1 MTYLSV
7 GITKYIYFGNNNQ
20 IMDKLKQLQ
29 KENEIQLNEN
39 VQVFSAVSSL
49 TRQKM
54 LQMLAEEERHMSSL
68 ARELEIAIPVA
79 SKHIKILEEAGLI
92 QRKIYGRTHVFSLK
106 NKTLSDAFNSFAPT
120 KKLEVKKGTTLMEAF
135 KSVAVVE
142 IKNIDGKN
150 FVVAADGEEGYY
162 IYEVNGKLVDKKA
175 ENFLLE
181 EDVVIEW
188 KRLEPVTKKK
198 LIVSVKKENEK

>member
-1 MTYLSV
+1 M
-7 GITKYIYFGNNNQ
+7 KN
-20 IMDKLKQLQ
+20 KLKQIL

-39 VQVFSAVSSL
+39 VQVFSAVSCM
-49 TRQKM
+49 TRQKI
-54 LQMLAEEERHMSSL
+54 LQMLAEEERHVSSL
-68 ARELEIAIPVA
+68 ARELKIAVPVA
-79 SKHIKILEEAGLI
+79 SKHIKVLEEAGLV

-106 NKTLSDAFNSFAPT
+106 NKKLNDAFNSFAPT
-120 KKLEVKKGTTLMEAF
+120 KKLEVKKGTTLMDAF
-135 KSVAVVE
+135 RSVAVVE

-150 FVVAADGEEGYY
+150 FVVATDGEEGYY

-181 EDVVIEW
+181 EDAVIEW

-198 LIVSVKKENEK
+198 LIISIKKEDENENSN